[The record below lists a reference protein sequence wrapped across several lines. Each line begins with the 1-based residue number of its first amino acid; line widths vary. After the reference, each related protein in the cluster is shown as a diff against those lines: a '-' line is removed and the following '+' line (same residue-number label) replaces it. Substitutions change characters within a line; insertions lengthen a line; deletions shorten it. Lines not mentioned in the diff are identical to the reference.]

1 MRLRLGDRRRPR
13 AGYSVVRAQKIS
25 DASGIHSSRRPAP
38 SRRTRVV
45 SHRPEPVPFERIVVF
60 GACPRLMGGFTGM
73 GGLSCRPCGWWP
85 TLGDLRRHLD
95 FRGHADLRHA
105 RRVALHARL
114 SDPWRARAGHHA
126 DRSTDPGFVWPPGLL
141 GKDAPGRP
149 WSLTLAVNRPRR
161 SMPVVLPILGAARRL
176 P

>member
-25 DASGIHSSRRPAP
+25 DAFGISSSRRPAP

-45 SHRPEPVPFERIVVF
+45 SHRPEPVPFERILVF

-85 TLGDLRRHLD
+85 TLGDLRRHLN

-114 SDPWRARAGHHA
+114 SDPWRARAGHRA
-126 DRSTDPGFVWPPGLL
+126 DRSTDPGFVWPRGLL

-149 WSLTLAVNRPRR
+149 WGLTHAVNRPRR